1 MVDGIGVF
9 REAHTLAAMH
19 LERTTSL
26 GGQGTSETKKSCR
39 HSRCT
44 LSFCTSK
51 FECKAENASG
61 RLRDIAGSTTDL
73 VGKHISLYGHGF
85 DSEIAESVV
94 E

>member
-1 MVDGIGVF
+1 
-9 REAHTLAAMH
+9 MH

-26 GGQGTSETKKSCR
+26 GGQGTSKIKKTCR

-44 LSFCTSK
+44 LGVCTSK

-61 RLRDIAGSTTDL
+61 RLEVISMCVAEL